1 MSNGNFNDNGCGNE
15 RVGVVYRV
23 ITFLIP
29 PALRLRLKNLGDSAN
44 RPEVPPSTDYSSR
57 NVMIGMLRNKR
68 QLNKNLRGNFYHVPA
83 KLLKNTENDIKTVAL
98 YQSKTLFGGIGGIR
112 YFGEVESLKA
122 VKRSEIKEIPSA
134 SGETYIYFKIKK
146 WELLKHTVKAKE
158 CRSPL
163 WFTTEYLLKTS
174 ESTSELFFRSE
185 REHNLYRL
193 LKELKE
199 KDAPDEV
206 SAEGVTVKIENDTFI
221 FTRGGAFLTSVTFE
235 DFSSRPYETTH
246 EIFGY
251 IG

>member
-1 MSNGNFNDNGCGNE
+1 MSNGNTGDTE
-15 RVGVVYRV
+15 RNGVVYRV
-23 ITFLIP
+23 ITFILP
-29 PALRLRLKNLGDSAN
+29 PSLRLRLKNLGDSAS
-44 RPEVPPSTDYSSR
+44 RPESSPATDYSSR
-57 NVMIGMLRNKR
+57 NVLIGMLRNKR
-68 QLNKNLRGNFYHVPA
+68 QLNKNLRGNFYHIPA
-83 KLLKNTENDIKTVAL
+83 KLLKHNENDIKTVAL

-134 SGETYIYFKIKK
+134 SDETYIYFKIKK

-174 ESTSELFFRSE
+174 ENTSELFFRSE
-185 REHNLYRL
+185 REHKLYRL

-206 SAEGVTVKIENDTFI
+206 SAEGVTVKIENETFI
-221 FTRGGAFLTSVTFE
+221 LTRNGAFLTSATFD

-251 IG
+251 LE